1 MQIPEP
7 ALNILQQHHVLHL
20 STARVHSV
28 PLFYAVSD
36 EGLVWISDPKSEHSV
51 DLAVSTEAAASVAP
65 SAPPMDSFS
74 GVQVRGWV
82 DLTADQEVLKIQY
95 LQRFPSAKHLIL
107 AAPTH
112 RFFLLRPRW
121 VRQIERAAHQV
132 TRNEWGER

>member
-1 MQIPEP
+1 MRIPEP
-7 ALNILQQHHVLHL
+7 ALSILKQHHVLHL

-51 DLAVSTEAAASVAP
+51 DLATSPEAAASVAP

-74 GVQVRGWV
+74 GVQLRGWV
-82 DLTADQEVLKIQY
+82 DLKADQSVLKARY
-95 LQRFPSAKHLIL
+95 LTQFPSAAALVL

-112 RFFLLRPRW
+112 RFFLLRPQW
-121 VRQIERAAHQV
+121 VRQVERVAHQV
-132 TRNEWGER
+132 TRKEWREE